1 MKTSAQKFSRW
12 GGQHAQFL
20 GVLGVVAGGFI
31 FIGSKTNHWAEE
43 AKKIR
48 TVMAKEVETLRAQV
62 EKEAATRQAQV
73 ETANARVAQAR
84 AEAIQTTS
92 DRFLLYGYA
101 EEFKRYQNK
110 ALGEKAPPE
119 TD

>member
-1 MKTSAQKFSRW
+1 
-12 GGQHAQFL
+12 
-20 GVLGVVAGGFI
+20 
-31 FIGSKTNHWAEE
+31 
-43 AKKIR
+43 
-48 TVMAKEVETLRAQV
+48 MAKEIETLRAQLEKEAATLRAQV

-110 ALGEKAPPE
+110 ALGEKAPPD